1 MTTHADTPEFE
12 LNIDALGRV
21 RFQHPK
27 QAHAYLKRYAGELI
41 VGQFYPVRAKR
52 SDRQNRAAHVLLLA
66 WARER
71 GWAVDAL
78 KQFVLGRVFGWLE
91 FPDPQSGEVLKVL
104 AEPHSSTLSVG
115 QFVEF
120 IDQILV
126 LAAEDGVWLQAPD
139 EYRKA
144 MATVRKRAERKA
156 SAA

>member
-1 MTTHADTPEFE
+1 M
-12 LNIDALGRV
+12 
-21 RFQHPK
+21 RFQHPA
-27 QAHAYLKRYAGELI
+27 QAHAYLKRYTGELV

-78 KQFVLGRVFGWLE
+78 KQFVLGRVFAGSSS
-91 FPDPQSGEVLKVL
+91 PTRRAARCSRVL

-126 LAAEDGVWLQAPD
+126 LAAEDGVWLRAPD
-139 EYRKA
+139 EYR
-144 MATVRKRAERKA
+144 RAQWRF
-156 SAA
+156 